1 MVALDISRTAVY
13 FTVSAGNYAIVR
25 GGNFKVIILSF
36 RIIAPFVELGRYGL
50 RFIQMN
56 IALVFFVFKSQTIS
70 SPAGK
75 SGAFLRDGSEVN
87 SSATI
92 SPVSFY
98 IRHAIF
104 LEILAAIAAA
114 VYAADFFARIIYA
127 DYFANTAA

>member
-36 RIIAPFVELGRYGL
+36 RIIASFVELGRYSL

-56 IALVFFVFKSQTIS
+56 VALVFFVFKSQTIS

-75 SGAFLRDGSEVN
+75 SGSFLRNFIEVN
-87 SSATI
+87 GSSII
-92 SPVSFY
+92 SPRLGTP
-98 IRHAIF
+98 RHLIP
-104 LEILAAIAAA
+104 LEILATIA
-114 VYAADFFARIIYA
+114 
-127 DYFANTAA
+127 